1 MSVFEG
7 KEAAVIKDSSKSERP
22 PKPEGGVKNHNKYR
36 KPKPWDTD
44 DIDHWKVD
52 EWKPDF
58 MPAPLLEESS
68 FATLFPQ
75 YREKYLRE
83 VWPLVTAELGKLG
96 IGCELNLIEGSMT
109 VKTTRKAIDP
119 YIILKSR
126 DLLKLLARSVPVQQ
140 ALKVLRDDVQC
151 DIVKIGG
158 MVRNKERFVRRR
170 QRLLGPDGT
179 TLRALELLTECYILV
194 QGNTVAL
201 MGGWKG
207 LKIARRVVEDTMANV
222 HPIYQIK
229 TLMIRRELEK
239 DPKLKGESWD
249 RFLPNFKPKN
259 VQRKKVAKEG
269 SEASGGKREEKAY
282 TPFPPAN
289 HQLPSKVDLQLE
301 SGEFFLTEN
310 QREQRKRETK
320 ETIAEQKALEAKA
333 AREAEFQPPAE
344 KKLKKK
350 RSRDED
356 AEAKAEERE
365 AKQHL
370 TELKDKFAVEGKK
383 KKSSGVALD
392 SSASDFI
399 I

>member
-1 MSVFEG
+1 M
-7 KEAAVIKDSSKSERP
+7 ATSSSSSSSATTERP
-22 PKPEGGVKNHNKYR
+22 PKPIGPKDHNKYR

-83 VWPLVTAELGKLG
+83 VWPLVTTELGKLG

-109 VKTTRKAIDP
+109 VKTTRKAVDP

-207 LKIARRVVEDTMANV
+207 LKVARRVVEDTMANV

-239 DPKLKGESWD
+239 DPKLKDESWD

-259 VQRKKVAKEG
+259 VQRKKVIKDVTDG
-269 SEASGGKREEKAY
+269 NGGKKEEKQY

-289 HQLPSKVDLQLE
+289 HQMPSKVDLQLE

-310 QREQRKRETK
+310 QREQRKK
-320 ETIAEQKALEAKA
+320 EKKESAAEQKALEARA
-333 AREAEFQPPAE
+333 AREAEFQPPVE

-350 RSRDED
+350 RLRDD
-356 AEAKAEERE
+356 DGVAKAEERDE
-365 AKQHL
+365 KRRL
-370 TELKDKFAVEGKK
+370 DELRDKFSSDNTE
-383 KKSSGVALD
+383 KSRKNKVALD
-392 SSASDFI
+392 STASDYI
-399 I
+399 IR

>member
-1 MSVFEG
+1 M
-7 KEAAVIKDSSKSERP
+7 ATSSSSSSSSATTERP
-22 PKPEGGVKNHNKYR
+22 PKPIGPKDHNKYR

-83 VWPLVTAELGKLG
+83 VWPLVTTELGKLG

-109 VKTTRKAIDP
+109 VKTTRKAVDP

-207 LKIARRVVEDTMANV
+207 LKVARRVVEDTMANV

-239 DPKLKGESWD
+239 DPKLKDESWD

-259 VQRKKVAKEG
+259 VQRKKVIKDVTDG
-269 SEASGGKREEKAY
+269 NGGKKEEKQY

-289 HQLPSKVDLQLE
+289 HQMPSKVDLQLE
-301 SGEFFLTEN
+301 GGEFFLTEN
-310 QREQRKRETK
+310 QREQRKK
-320 ETIAEQKALEAKA
+320 EKKESAAEQKALEARA
-333 AREAEFQPPAE
+333 AREAEFQPPVE

-350 RSRDED
+350 RLRDED
-356 AEAKAEERE
+356 GVAKAEERDE
-365 AKQHL
+365 KRRL
-370 TELKDKFAVEGKK
+370 DELRDKFSSDNTEKSRKK
-383 KKSSGVALD
+383 KVDLD
-392 SSASDFI
+392 STASDYI
-399 I
+399 IR

>member
-1 MSVFEG
+1 M
-7 KEAAVIKDSSKSERP
+7 ATSSSSSSSSSSATTERP
-22 PKPEGGVKNHNKYR
+22 PKPIGPKDHNKYR

-83 VWPLVTAELGKLG
+83 VWPLVTTELGKLG

-109 VKTTRKAIDP
+109 VKTTRKAVDP

-126 DLLKLLARSVPVQQ
+126 DLLKLLSRSVPVQQ

-207 LKIARRVVEDTMANV
+207 LKVARRVVEDTMANV

-239 DPKLKGESWD
+239 DPKLKDESWD

-259 VQRKKVAKEG
+259 VQRKKVIKDVTDG
-269 SEASGGKREEKAY
+269 NGGKKEEKQY

-289 HQLPSKVDLQLE
+289 HQMPSKVDLQLE
-301 SGEFFLTEN
+301 SGEYFLTEN
-310 QREQRKRETK
+310 QREQRKK
-320 ETIAEQKALEAKA
+320 EKKESAAEQKALEAKA
-333 AREAEFQPPAE
+333 SREAEFQPPVE

-350 RSRDED
+350 RLRDED
-356 AEAKAEERE
+356 GVAKAEERDE
-365 AKQHL
+365 KRRL
-370 TELKDKFAVEGKK
+370 DELRDKFSSDNTE
-383 KKSSGVALD
+383 KSRKNKVALD
-392 SSASDFI
+392 SKASDYI
-399 I
+399 IR

>member
-1 MSVFEG
+1 M
-7 KEAAVIKDSSKSERP
+7 ATSSSSSSSATTERP
-22 PKPEGGVKNHNKYR
+22 PKPIGPKDHNKYR

-83 VWPLVTAELGKLG
+83 VWPLVTTELGKLG

-109 VKTTRKAIDP
+109 VKTTRKAVDP

-207 LKIARRVVEDTMANV
+207 LKVARRVVEDTMANV

-239 DPKLKGESWD
+239 DPKLKDESWD

-259 VQRKKVAKEG
+259 VQRKKVIKDVTDG
-269 SEASGGKREEKAY
+269 NGGKKEEKQY

-289 HQLPSKVDLQLE
+289 HQMPSKVDLQLE

-310 QREQRKRETK
+310 QREQRKK
-320 ETIAEQKALEAKA
+320 EKKESAAEQKALEARA
-333 AREAEFQPPAE
+333 AREAEFQPPVE

-350 RSRDED
+350 RLRDED
-356 AEAKAEERE
+356 GVAKAEERDE
-365 AKQHL
+365 KRRL
-370 TELKDKFAVEGKK
+370 DELRDKFSSDNTE
-383 KKSSGVALD
+383 KSRKSKVAD
-392 SSASDFI
+392 STASDYI
-399 I
+399 IR